1 MLLMSRFAKYFAVVS
16 KAGSIRRASETLH
29 VSPSAIDRQ
38 LLQAEEDLGVPLFER
53 VPGGLRLTAAGELVA
68 DTLRRWSKDHGRLLS
83 QIEDLQGLK
92 RGHVQ
97 VAVIDALAEGLVPD
111 VVEAAAV
118 AFPGVTVG
126 VRVLDNEA
134 VAQQVASG
142 DVDLGLLLWPP
153 VSHATQGIQVRA
165 SIPVPLGLAV
175 PIDHPLARRT
185 ALSVADTLPFR
196 IIVPGAP
203 LVIHEQTKA
212 LYRQHRVDVDQ
223 FMTCNNTQLIR
234 ALVRKRTGVGVLSWI
249 DAAADVLQGR
259 LAFVPFQ
266 ASRIPTLAL
275 SLCVSTHSQP
285 SRAARELMQRFEEA
299 MQVYS
304 PVGRPERPVV
314 AERRDGAGKSARA
327 GRAAPRRDDGA
338 SQ

>member
-1 MLLMSRFAKYFAVVS
+1 MLLLSRFAKYFAVVS
-16 KAGSIRRASETLH
+16 KAGSIRKASDSLH

-68 DTLRRWSKDHGRLLS
+68 DMLRRWSKDHSRLLS
-83 QIEDLQGLK
+83 QIADLQGLN

-111 VVEAAAV
+111 VVEAAAID
-118 AFPGVTVG
+118 FPGVTVG

-153 VSHATQGIQVRA
+153 ASGSTQGIHVRA
-165 SIPVPLGLAV
+165 SIAVPLGLAV
-175 PIDHPLARRT
+175 PPDHPLAGCAT
-185 ALSVADTLPFR
+185 VSIADTLAYR
-196 IIVPGAP
+196 LIVPGPP
-203 LVIHEQTKA
+203 LVIHAQTKS

-234 ALVRKRTGVGVLSWI
+234 ALVRKGIGVGVLSWI
-249 DAAADVLQGR
+249 DAATDVRQGR
-259 LAFVPFQ
+259 LAFVPFR
-266 ASRIPTLAL
+266 AARLPGLSL
-275 SLCVSTHSQP
+275 SLCVSAHSQP
-285 SRAARELMQRFEEA
+285 SRAARELMQRFEDA
-299 MQVYS
+299 MSAYS
-304 PVGRPERPVV
+304 PTATSTGSRSSTRS
-314 AERRDGAGKSARA
+314 RAR
-327 GRAAPRRDDGA
+327 
-338 SQ
+338 